1 MSPRERRK
9 AYLTIVLSMI
19 LGIVCFALAGA
30 FFTAAFAQEVTPEL
44 SSAQVFFQENRVDV
58 AHFER

>member
-1 MSPRERRK
+1 
-9 AYLTIVLSMI
+9 MI